1 MPTSKVIRPAVFD
14 ETGEHVIPA
23 DADLNLDPVSSDPDN
38 YIVRGSDGGA
48 FLNGDGVLSNDG
60 ENLLK
65 TSPNDGKVTYSR
77 SGAVSLITET
87 VKPSL
92 DKLEKKH
99 DEDVDALQTGIDKVQ
114 GSADKAQTAA
124 DKAQASADKAAE
136 SARQADEDAAAAQC
150 TATQA
155 LNDAADAQADADKA
169 QARADAA
176 YDRASDAQCAAA
188 DALDKAKEAVDKLPE
203 IAAEHVT
210 VVTAGDGIKVDHTKN
225 FSHNVYQVSVKRNGD
240 DSGLIS
246 STDGL
251 EVELKGNGGL
261 DKDRDGLYVDQQWLD
276 EIVAR
281 YSKEHMLFN
290 QYKIVKQLPEI
301 PDADVHTLYF
311 IRNKD
316 SSAAD
321 VGTKDSFNG
330 WFIATTENGTQK
342 WEEIGYKTDLTGYTH
357 AGNTVK
363 LTGDAAGTGTVDAN
377 GNVVVPTAV
386 SHAASADKATNA
398 DHAARA
404 DKATSADHAT
414 NADHAASAD
423 KATGGT
429 VSITGYVSG
438 SGSFDRNGN
447 VTVDVVPNIA
457 DTPNTWYVGK
467 TNARDYWGK
476 DENGNMW
483 GSTKDHPFASLGY
496 AINQSNSHVF
506 PGNTINIMVLDAG
519 EYVEGDFRTWHVTCN
534 TIVREVPA
542 EHPRFRGSPVIQ
554 LSNSAKLHFFSCDF
568 YQWNITS
575 EDQDINGVTFIR
587 VGGDGVLAFHRSCHM
602 IMDSF
607 NFGKNVHPMLQLSG
621 NAKARFDIE
630 NAEPALYMELRN
642 GAACSSGIFEFGSTA
657 DMDAYLADSVDP
669 ANIVINAPAGT
680 KFSGSSVYVARAG
693 NVIAGQSGNYVTG
706 TQRHTFWI
714 DWNIADDS
722 DLTQVDLDKY
732 SYLGLPANSVKGQKL
747 PGHEVGTIR
756 DGADYE
762 TL

>member
-65 TSPNDGKVTYSR
+65 TSPNDGKVTYPR
-77 SGAVSLITET
+77 SDAVSLINET
-87 VKPSL
+87 VQPSL
-92 DKLEKKH
+92 DKLE
-99 DEDVDALQTGIDKVQ
+99 
-114 GSADKAQTAA
+114 DKA
-124 DKAQASADKAAE
+124 DRAQASADKA
-136 SARQADEDAAAAQC
+136 QATADKAAEDAAAAQC

-188 DALDKAKEAVDKLPE
+188 DALDKAQEAIDKLPE
-203 IAAEHVT
+203 IADAHSSI
-210 VVTAGDGIKVDHTKN
+210 VTAGDGIKVDHTKN
-225 FSHNVYQVSVKRNGD
+225 FSHNVYQVSVKRNGE

-281 YSKEHMLFN
+281 YAKDHMLFN
-290 QYKIVKQLPEI
+290 QFKIVKQLPAI
-301 PDADVHTLYF
+301 PDADVHTIYL
-311 IRNKD
+311 IRNRD
-316 SSAAD
+316 SSATDA
-321 VGTKDSFNG
+321 GTKDSFDG
-330 WFIATTENGTQK
+330 WIIVTTENGTQK
-342 WEEIGYKTDLTGYTH
+342 WEEVGYKTDLRGYTH
-357 AGNTVK
+357 TGNTVR
-363 LTGDAAGTGTVDAN
+363 LTGDATGTGTVDPN

-386 SHAASADKATNA
+386 SHAASADKT
-398 DHAARA
+398 
-404 DKATSADHAT
+404 
-414 NADHAASAD
+414 
-423 KATGGT
+423 TGGT
-429 VSITGYVSG
+429 VNITGYVSG

-447 VTVDVVPNIA
+447 VTVDVVANIK
-457 DTPNTWYVGK
+457 DTPYTYYVGK

-476 DENGNMW
+476 DENGNQW
-483 GSTKDHPFASLGY
+483 GSTKNHPFASLTY

-506 PGNTINIMVLDAG
+506 PGNTINIIVLDAG

-542 EHPRFRGSPVIQ
+542 EHPRFRGSYEIR
-554 LSNSAKLHFFSCDF
+554 LSNSAILDFYSCDF

-587 VGGDGVLAFHRSCHM
+587 VYGDGVLAFHRSCHM
-602 IMDSF
+602 IMDSS
-607 NFGKNVHPMLQLSG
+607 NFGKNTHSMLQLYG
-621 NAKARFDIE
+621 NTTARFDIE

-642 GAACSSGIFEFGSTA
+642 GAACPSGIFRFGSIA
-657 DMDAYLADSVDP
+657 NIESYVADSVDP

-680 KFSGSSVYVARAG
+680 KFSGSSVYVDRAG
-693 NVIAGQSGNYVTG
+693 YVDAWQSGNYVTG
-706 TQRHTFWI
+706 TKRHIFRI

-722 DLTQVDLDKY
+722 ALTQVDLDKY

-756 DGADYE
+756 DGAEYE
-762 TL
+762 TR

>member
-48 FLNGDGVLSNDG
+48 FLNGDGVLSNNG

-65 TSPNDGKVTYSR
+65 TDSADGKVTYSR
-77 SGAVSLITET
+77 SDAVSLINET

-99 DEDVDALQTGIDKVQ
+99 DEDVDALQRSDARLQTGIDKVQ
-114 GSADKAQTAA
+114 AAA

-155 LNDAADAQADADKA
+155 LNDAADAKTAADRA

-176 YDRASDAQCAAA
+176 YDKASDAQCAAA
-188 DALDKAKEAVDKLPE
+188 DALDKAQEAVDSLPE
-203 IAAEHVT
+203 IADAHSSI
-210 VVTAGDGIKVDHTKN
+210 VTAGDGIKVAQSKLGD
-225 FSHNVYQVSVKRNGD
+225 HNVYQVGVKANGD

-246 STDGL
+246 SSDGL

-261 DKDRDGLYVDQQWLD
+261 DKDRDGLYVDKQWLD

-290 QYKIVKQLPEI
+290 RFEVVSSLPAV
-301 PDADVHTLYF
+301 ADVHTIYL

-321 VGTKDSFNG
+321 VSAKDSFEG
-330 WFIATTENGTQK
+330 WVIVSTENGTQK
-342 WEEIGYKTDLTGYTH
+342 WEKIGYKTDLTGYTH

-363 LTGDAAGTGTVDAN
+363 LTGDATGTGTVDAN
-377 GNVVVPTAV
+377 GNVVVQTAV
-386 SHAASADKATNA
+386 SHAASADKT
-398 DHAARA
+398 
-404 DKATSADHAT
+404 
-414 NADHAASAD
+414 
-423 KATGGT
+423 TGGT

-438 SGSFDRNGN
+438 TGSFDRNGN
-447 VTVDVVPNIA
+447 VTVDVVANIK
-457 DTPNTWYVGK
+457 DTPYTYYVGK

-476 DENGNMW
+476 DENGNQW
-483 GSTKDHPFASLGY
+483 GSTKDHPFASLTY
-496 AINQSNSHVF
+496 AINQSNSHIF
-506 PGNTINIMVLDAG
+506 PGNTINIIVLDAG
-519 EYVEGDFRTWHVTCN
+519 EYIEGDFRLWHVTCN
-534 TIVREVPA
+534 TIVRVVPA
-542 EHPRFRGSPVIQ
+542 EHPRFRGSYEIR
-554 LSNSAKLHFFSCDF
+554 LSNSAELYFFSCDF

-587 VGGDGVLAFHRSCHM
+587 VYGDGVLAFCRSCRM
-602 IMDSF
+602 IMDSS
-607 NFGKNVHPMLQLSG
+607 NFGKNGHSMLQLYG
-621 NAKARFDIE
+621 NTTARFDIE

-642 GAACSSGIFEFGSTA
+642 GATCPTGIFRFGSMA
-657 DMDAYLADSVDP
+657 NIEAYTADSVAP

-680 KFSGSSVYVARAG
+680 KFSRSSVYVERAG
-693 NVIAGQSGNYVTG
+693 NVGAGVSGNYVTG
-706 TQRHTFWI
+706 TKRHTFRI

-722 DLTQVDLDKY
+722 ALTQVDLDKY
-732 SYLGLPANSVKGQKL
+732 SYLDLPANSVKGQKL
-747 PGHEVGTIR
+747 PGHAVGTIR

-762 TL
+762 P

>member
-65 TSPNDGKVTYSR
+65 TSPNDGKVTYPR
-77 SGAVSLITET
+77 SDAVSLINET
-87 VKPSL
+87 VQPSL
-92 DKLEKKH
+92 DKLE
-99 DEDVDALQTGIDKVQ
+99 DK
-114 GSADKAQTAA
+114 A
-124 DKAQASADKAAE
+124 DKAQASADKA
-136 SARQADEDAAAAQC
+136 QATADKAAEDAAAAQC

-188 DALDKAKEAVDKLPE
+188 DALDKAQEAIDKLPE
-203 IAAEHVT
+203 IADAHSSI
-210 VVTAGDGIKVDHTKN
+210 VTAGDGIKVDHTKN
-225 FSHNVYQVSVKRNGD
+225 FSHNVYQVSAKRNGE

-281 YSKEHMLFN
+281 YAKDHMLFN
-290 QYKIVKQLPEI
+290 QFKIVKQLPAI
-301 PDADVHTLYF
+301 PDADVHTIYL
-311 IRNKD
+311 IRNRD
-316 SSAAD
+316 SSATDA
-321 VGTKDSFNG
+321 GTKDSFNG

-342 WEEIGYKTDLTGYTH
+342 WEEVGYKTDLTGYTH
-357 AGNTVK
+357 AGNTV
-363 LTGDAAGTGTVDAN
+363 
-377 GNVVVPTAV
+377 
-386 SHAASADKATNA
+386 
-398 DHAARA
+398 R
-404 DKATSADHAT
+404 
-414 NADHAASAD
+414 
-423 KATGGT
+423 
-429 VSITGYVSG
+429 ITGYVTG

-447 VTVDVVPNIA
+447 VTVDVVANIK
-457 DTPNTWYVGK
+457 DTPYTYYVGK

-476 DENGNMW
+476 DENGNQW
-483 GSTKDHPFASLGY
+483 GSTKNHPFASLTY

-506 PGNTINIMVLDAG
+506 PGNTINIIVLDAG
-519 EYVEGDFRTWHVTCN
+519 EYVEGDFRIWHVTCN

-542 EHPRFRGSPVIQ
+542 EHPRFRGSYEIR
-554 LSNSAKLHFFSCDF
+554 LSNSAMLDFYSCDF

-587 VGGDGVLAFHRSCHM
+587 VYGDGVLAFHRSCHM
-602 IMDSF
+602 IMDSS
-607 NFGKNVHPMLQLSG
+607 NFGKNTHSMLQLYG
-621 NAKARFDIE
+621 NTTARFDIE

-642 GAACSSGIFEFGSTA
+642 GAACPSGIFRFGSIA
-657 DMDAYLADSVDP
+657 NIESYAADSVDP

-680 KFSGSSVYVARAG
+680 KFSGSSVYVDRAG
-693 NVIAGQSGNYVTG
+693 YVDAWQSGNYVTG
-706 TQRHTFWI
+706 TKRHIFRI

-722 DLTQVDLDKY
+722 ALTQVDLDKY

-756 DGADYE
+756 DGAEYE
-762 TL
+762 TR

>member
-1 MPTSKVIRPAVFD
+1 MSFLLTPTLIL
-14 ETGEHVIPA
+14 IP
-23 DADLNLDPVSSDPDN
+23 
-38 YIVRGSDGGA
+38 GGA

-65 TSPNDGKVTYSR
+65 TSPNDGKVTYPR
-77 SGAVSLITET
+77 SNAVSLINET
-87 VKPSL
+87 VQPSL

-99 DEDVDALQTGIDKVQ
+99 DEDTARLQTGIDKVQ
-114 GSADKAQTAA
+114 GVA
-124 DKAQASADKAAE
+124 DKAQAAADADKAAE

-188 DALDKAKEAVDKLPE
+188 DALGKAKEAVDKLPE

-261 DKDRDGLYVDQQWLD
+261 DKDKDGLYVDQQWID
-276 EIVAR
+276 EMVAR
-281 YSKEHMLFN
+281 YAKDHMLFN
-290 QYKIVKQLPEI
+290 QVKVVKQLPEI
-301 PDADVHTLYF
+301 PDADVHTIYL
-311 IRNKD
+311 IRNRD
-316 SSAAD
+316 SSATDA
-321 VGTKDSFNG
+321 GTKDSFDG
-330 WFIATTENGTQK
+330 WIIVTTENGTQK
-342 WEEIGYKTDLTGYTH
+342 WEEVGYKTDLRGYTH
-357 AGNTVK
+357 TGN
-363 LTGDAAGTGTVDAN
+363 
-377 GNVVVPTAV
+377 
-386 SHAASADKATNA
+386 
-398 DHAARA
+398 
-404 DKATSADHAT
+404 
-414 NADHAASAD
+414 
-423 KATGGT
+423 T

-438 SGSFDRNGN
+438 TGTVDSNGN
-447 VTVDVVPNIA
+447 VTVDVVPNIP
-457 DTPNTWYVGK
+457 DTPYTYYVGK

-476 DENGNMW
+476 DENGNQW
-483 GSTKDHPFASLGY
+483 GSTKDHPFASLTY

-506 PGNTINIMVLDAG
+506 PGNTINIIVLDAG
-519 EYVEGDFRTWHVTCN
+519 EYVEGDLRIWHVTCN

-542 EHPRFRGSPVIQ
+542 EHPRFRGSYEIR
-554 LSNSAKLHFFSCDF
+554 LSNSAILDFYSCDF

-587 VGGDGVLAFHRSCHM
+587 VYGDGVLAFHRSCHM
-602 IMDSF
+602 IMDSS
-607 NFGKNVHPMLQLSG
+607 NFGKNWHSMLQLYG
-621 NAKARFDIE
+621 NTTARFAIE

-642 GAACSSGIFEFGSTA
+642 GAACPSGIFRFGSIA
-657 DMDAYLADSVDP
+657 NIESYAADSVDP

-680 KFSGSSVYVARAG
+680 KFSGSSVYVDRAG
-693 NVIAGQSGNYVTG
+693 YVDAWQSSNYVTG
-706 TQRHTFWI
+706 TKRHIFRI

-722 DLTQVDLDKY
+722 ALTQVDLDKY

-756 DGADYE
+756 DGAEYE
-762 TL
+762 TR

>member
-65 TSPNDGKVTYSR
+65 ITPNDGKVTYPR
-77 SGAVSLITET
+77 SNAVSLINET
-87 VKPSL
+87 VQPSL

-99 DEDVDALQTGIDKVQ
+99 DEDTARLQTGIDKVQ
-114 GSADKAQTAA
+114 GVADKAQAAA
-124 DKAQASADKAAE
+124 DKAQAAADKAAE

-188 DALDKAKEAVDKLPE
+188 DALDKAQEAVDKLPE
-203 IAAEHVT
+203 IADEHVT

-225 FSHNVYQVSVKRNGD
+225 FSHNVYQVSVKRNGE
-240 DSGLIS
+240 DSGLSS

-261 DKDRDGLYVDQQWLD
+261 DKDKDGLYVDQQWID
-276 EIVAR
+276 EMVAR
-281 YSKEHMLFN
+281 YAKDHMLFN
-290 QYKIVKQLPEI
+290 QFKIVKQLPEI
-301 PDADVHTLYF
+301 PDADVHTIYL
-311 IRNKD
+311 IRNRD
-316 SSAAD
+316 SSATDA
-321 VGTKDSFNG
+321 GTKDSFDG

-342 WEEIGYKTDLTGYTH
+342 WEEVGYKTDLTGYTH
-357 AGNTVK
+357 AGNTV
-363 LTGDAAGTGTVDAN
+363 
-377 GNVVVPTAV
+377 
-386 SHAASADKATNA
+386 
-398 DHAARA
+398 R
-404 DKATSADHAT
+404 
-414 NADHAASAD
+414 
-423 KATGGT
+423 
-429 VSITGYVSG
+429 ITGYVTG

-447 VTVDVVPNIA
+447 VTVDVVANIK
-457 DTPNTWYVGK
+457 DTPYTYYVGK

-476 DENGNMW
+476 DENGNQW
-483 GSTKDHPFASLGY
+483 GSTKNHPFASLTY

-506 PGNTINIMVLDAG
+506 PGNTINIIVLDAG

-542 EHPRFRGSPVIQ
+542 EHPRFRGSYEIR
-554 LSNSAKLHFFSCDF
+554 LSNSAILDFYSCDF

-587 VGGDGVLAFHRSCHM
+587 VYGDGVLAFHRSCHM
-602 IMDSF
+602 IMDSS
-607 NFGKNVHPMLQLSG
+607 NFGKNTHSMLQLYG
-621 NAKARFDIE
+621 NTTARFNIE

-642 GAACSSGIFEFGSTA
+642 GAACPSGIFRFGSIA
-657 DMDAYLADSVDP
+657 NIESYAADSVDP

-680 KFSGSSVYVARAG
+680 KFSGSSVYVDRAG
-693 NVIAGQSGNYVTG
+693 YVDAWQSGNYVTG
-706 TQRHTFWI
+706 TKRHIFRI

-722 DLTQVDLDKY
+722 ALTQVDLDKY

-756 DGADYE
+756 DGAEYE
-762 TL
+762 TR

>member
-48 FLNGDGVLSNDG
+48 FLNGDGVLSNNG

-65 TSPNDGKVTYSR
+65 TDSADGKVTYSR
-77 SGAVSLITET
+77 SDAVSLINET
-87 VKPSL
+87 VKPSI

-99 DEDVDALQTGIDKVQ
+99 DEDVDALQRSDARLQTGIDKVQ
-114 GSADKAQTAA
+114 GAADKAQAAA

-136 SARQADEDAAAAQC
+136 SARKADEDAAAAQC

-155 LNDAADAQADADKA
+155 LNDAADAKTAADRA

-176 YDRASDAQCAAA
+176 YDKASDAQCAAA
-188 DALDKAKEAVDKLPE
+188 DALDKAQEAVDSLPE
-203 IAAEHVT
+203 IADAHSSI
-210 VVTAGDGIKVDHTKN
+210 VTAGDGIKVAQSKLGD
-225 FSHNVYQVSVKRNGD
+225 HNVYQVGVKANGD

-246 STDGL
+246 SSDGL

-261 DKDRDGLYVDQQWLD
+261 DKDRDGLYVDKQWLD

-290 QYKIVKQLPEI
+290 QFKVVSSLPAV
-301 PDADVHTLYF
+301 ADVHTIYL

-321 VGTKDSFNG
+321 VGAKDSFEG
-330 WFIATTENGTQK
+330 WVIVSTENGTQK
-342 WEEIGYKTDLTGYTH
+342 GEKIGYKTDLTGYTH
-357 AGNTVK
+357 TGNTVK
-363 LTGDAAGTGTVDAN
+363 LTGDTSGTGTVDAN
-377 GNVVVPTAV
+377 GNVVVQTAV
-386 SHAASADKATNA
+386 SHATNAGHATNA
-398 DHAARA
+398 DS
-404 DKATSADHAT
+404 ATNAGHAT

-423 KATGGT
+423 KTTGGT
-429 VSITGYVSG
+429 VRITGYVSG
-438 SGSFDRNGN
+438 TGSFDRNGN
-447 VTVDVVPNIA
+447 VTVDVVADIR
-457 DTPNTWYVGK
+457 DTPYTYYVGK

-476 DENGNMW
+476 DENGNQW
-483 GSTKDHPFASLGY
+483 GSTKDHPFASLTY
-496 AINQSNSHVF
+496 AINQSNSHIF
-506 PGNTINIMVLDAG
+506 PGNTINIIVLDAG
-519 EYVEGDFRTWHVTCN
+519 EYVEGDFRIWHVTCN
-534 TIVREVPA
+534 TNVRVVPA
-542 EHPRFRGSPVIQ
+542 EHPRFRGSYEIK
-554 LSNSAKLHFFSCDF
+554 LSNSAELYFFSCDF

-587 VGGDGVLAFHRSCHM
+587 VYGDGVLAFRRSCHM
-602 IMDSF
+602 IMDSS
-607 NFGKNVHPMLQLSG
+607 NFGKNGHSMLQLHG
-621 NAKARFDIE
+621 NTTARFDIE

-642 GAACSSGIFEFGSTA
+642 GAACPTGIFRFGSLANIESYT
-657 DMDAYLADSVDP
+657 ADSVAP

-680 KFSGSSVYVARAG
+680 KFSGSSVYVERAG
-693 NVIAGQSGNYVTG
+693 NVSAGQSGNYVTG
-706 TQRHTFWI
+706 TKRHTFRI

-722 DLTQVDLDKY
+722 ALTQVDLDKY
-732 SYLGLPANSVKGQKL
+732 SYLNLPANSVKGQKL
-747 PGHEVGTIR
+747 PGHAVGTIR

-762 TL
+762 P

>member
-1 MPTSKVIRPAVFD
+1 MPTSKIIRPAVFD

-65 TSPNDGKVTYSR
+65 TSPNDGKVTYPR
-77 SGAVSLITET
+77 SDAVSLITET
-87 VKPSL
+87 VQPFL
-92 DKLEKKH
+92 D
-99 DEDVDALQTGIDKVQ
+99 TID
-114 GSADKAQTAA
+114 GEAASAQTAA
-124 DKAQASADKAAE
+124 DKAQATADKAA
-136 SARQADEDAAAAQC
+136 EDAAAAQC

-261 DKDRDGLYVDQQWLD
+261 DKDKDGLYVDQQWID
-276 EIVAR
+276 EMVAR
-281 YSKEHMLFN
+281 YAKDHMLFN
-290 QYKIVKQLPEI
+290 QIKVVRQLPEI
-301 PDADVHTLYF
+301 PDADVHTIYL
-311 IRNKD
+311 IRNRD
-316 SSAAD
+316 SSATDA
-321 VGTKDSFNG
+321 GTKDSFDG
-330 WFIATTENGTQK
+330 WIIVTTENGTQK
-342 WEEIGYKTDLTGYTH
+342 WEEIGYKTDLRGYTH
-357 AGNTVK
+357 TGNTVK
-363 LTGDAAGTGTVDAN
+363 LTGDATGTGTVDAN

-386 SHAASADKATNA
+386 SHAASADKT
-398 DHAARA
+398 
-404 DKATSADHAT
+404 
-414 NADHAASAD
+414 
-423 KATGGT
+423 TGGT
-429 VSITGYVSG
+429 VNITGYVSG

-447 VTVDVVPNIA
+447 VTVDVVANIK
-457 DTPNTWYVGK
+457 DTPYTYYVGK

-483 GSTKDHPFASLGY
+483 GSTKDHPFASLTY
-496 AINQSNSHVF
+496 AINQSNSHIF
-506 PGNTINIMVLDAG
+506 PGNTINIIVLDAG
-519 EYVEGDFRTWHVTCN
+519 EYVEGDFRFWNVTCN
-534 TIVREVPA
+534 TIVRAVPA
-542 EHPRFRGSPVIQ
+542 EHPRFRGSYEIT
-554 LSNSAKLHFFSCDF
+554 LSNSSLNFSSCDF

-587 VGGDGVLAFHRSCHM
+587 VYGDGVLSFCRSCHM
-602 IMDSF
+602 IMDSS
-607 NFGKNVHPMLQLSG
+607 NFGKNWHSMLQLHG
-621 NAKARFDIE
+621 NTKARFDIE

-642 GAACSSGIFEFGSTA
+642 GAECPSGIFRFGSIA
-657 DMDAYLADSVDP
+657 DIESYTADSVAP

-680 KFSGSSVYVARAG
+680 KFSGPSVYVERAG
-693 NVIAGQSGNYVTG
+693 SVGAGTSGNYVTG
-706 TQRHTFWI
+706 TQRHTFRI

-722 DLTQVDLDKY
+722 ALTQVYLDKY

-762 TL
+762 P

>member
-65 TSPNDGKVTYSR
+65 ITPNDGKVTYPR
-77 SGAVSLITET
+77 SDAVNLITET
-87 VKPSL
+87 VQPFL
-92 DKLEKKH
+92 D
-99 DEDVDALQTGIDKVQ
+99 TID
-114 GSADKAQTAA
+114 GEAASAQIAA
-124 DKAQASADKAAE
+124 DKAQATADKAAE
-136 SARQADEDAAAAQC
+136 SAKQAAEDAAAAQC

-155 LNDAADAQADADKA
+155 LNDAADAQAAADKA

-203 IAAEHVT
+203 IADEHVT

-251 EVELKGNGGL
+251 EVELKGNGGI
-261 DKDRDGLYVDQQWLD
+261 DKDKDGLYVDQQWID
-276 EIVAR
+276 EMVAR
-281 YSKEHMLFN
+281 YAKDHMLFN
-290 QYKIVKQLPEI
+290 QVKVVKQLPEI
-301 PDADVHTLYF
+301 PDADVHTIYL
-311 IRNKD
+311 IRNRD
-316 SSAAD
+316 SSATDA
-321 VGTKDSFNG
+321 GTKDSFDG
-330 WFIATTENGTQK
+330 WIIVTTENGTQK
-342 WEEIGYKTDLTGYTH
+342 WEEVGYKTDLRGYTH

-363 LTGDAAGTGTVDAN
+363 LTGDATGTGTVDAS
-377 GNVVVPTAV
+377 GNVVVQTAV
-386 SHAASADKATNA
+386 S
-398 DHAARA
+398 HAARA
-404 DKATSADHAT
+404 DKATSADR
-414 NADHAASAD
+414 AASAD
-423 KATGGT
+423 KTTGGT
-429 VSITGYVSG
+429 VSITGYVTG

-447 VTVDVVPNIA
+447 VTVDVVADIR
-457 DTPNTWYVGK
+457 DTPYTYYVGK

-476 DENGNMW
+476 DENGNQW
-483 GSTKDHPFASLGY
+483 GSTENHPFASLTY

-506 PGNTINIMVLDAG
+506 PGNTINIIVLDAG
-519 EYVEGDFRTWHVTCN
+519 EYVEGDFMTWHVTCN

-542 EHPRFRGSPVIQ
+542 EHPRFRGSYEIK
-554 LSNSAKLHFFSCDF
+554 LSNSAMLDFYSCDF

-587 VGGDGVLAFHRSCHM
+587 VYGDGVLAFHRSCHM
-602 IMDSF
+602 IMDSS
-607 NFGKNVHPMLQLSG
+607 NFGKNWHSMLKLYG
-621 NAKARFDIE
+621 NISACFDIE

-642 GAACSSGIFEFGSTA
+642 GAACPTGIFMFGSTA
-657 DMDAYLADSVDP
+657 NIGSYHADSVDP

-680 KFSGSSVYVARAG
+680 KFSGSSVYVEHAG
-693 NVIAGQSGNYVTG
+693 YVDAWQSSSYVTG
-706 TQRHTFWI
+706 TKRHTFRI

-722 DLTQVDLDKY
+722 ALTQVDLDKY

-747 PGHEVGTIR
+747 PGHEVGIIR
-756 DGADYE
+756 DGAEYE
-762 TL
+762 TR